1 MNTSRQPIEQDDY
14 CPDSCDRSLLSL
26 SNLAAAV
33 YSLHTRSLFGWLV
46 ADGWCWFVLREEY
59 CWLVV
64 GGWFVLREK
73 YCWLVANKPSEQG
86 AACLAKLPLHS
97 CQKKKDIA
105 RLVLLLIIITVA
117 VQRSKNFERL
127 ILRKPCRPA
136 LLLIYL
142 QPARFD
148 SNVYQTKMRAY
159 QQ

>member
-14 CPDSCDRSLLSL
+14 CPDTGLVRSRSLLSL

-33 YSLHTRSLFGWLV
+33 YSLHTRLPRQV
-46 ADGWCWFVLREEY
+46 AIAL
-59 CWLVV
+59 L
-64 GGWFVLREK
+64 
-73 YCWLVANKPSEQG
+73 S
-86 AACLAKLPLHS
+86 
-97 CQKKKDIA
+97 QKKKDIA